1 MPTEAGADYF
11 IRLQQQGVRVRI
23 LTNSLAATDVVA
35 VHSGYARYRQ
45 RLVEAGVELYEL
57 KPTSNNNDGKKY
69 VGLMGSSGSS
79 LHAKTFGSDNRHIF
93 IGSFNFDPRSIN
105 LNTELGIV
113 VESPSYGQAMD
124 KVFSELLPQRSWRV
138 QYDKASQQTQWTDAA
153 HNPPQVLTEEPMST
167 WWQRVS
173 VAVMSVLPIEGFL

>member
-1 MPTEAGADYF
+1 M
-11 IRLQQQGVRVRI
+11 
-23 LTNSLAATDVVA
+23 
-35 VHSGYARYRQ
+35 
-45 RLVEAGVELYEL
+45 
-57 KPTSNNNDGKKY
+57 
-69 VGLMGSSGSS
+69 
-79 LHAKTFGSDNRHIF
+79 
-93 IGSFNFDPRSIN
+93 
-105 LNTELGIV
+105 NTELGIV

-153 HNPPQVLTEEPMST
+153 HQPPQVLTEEPMST